1 MEIYIV
7 AFCVTFVYI
16 FLRAWQQINVMTKRY
31 IEAAIVPFFM
41 ALCEVT
47 TVGLIVTSDFWVF
60 IPIGLGGSLGVLFS
74 MKVNHR

>member
-1 MEIYIV
+1 MDLYFV

-16 FLRAWQQINVMTKRY
+16 FLKAWQQIAVIGKRY
-31 IEAAIVPFFM
+31 KEAAFIPFFM
-41 ALCEVT
+41 AFCEVT

-60 IPIGLGGSLGVLFS
+60 VPIGLGGALGVTLS